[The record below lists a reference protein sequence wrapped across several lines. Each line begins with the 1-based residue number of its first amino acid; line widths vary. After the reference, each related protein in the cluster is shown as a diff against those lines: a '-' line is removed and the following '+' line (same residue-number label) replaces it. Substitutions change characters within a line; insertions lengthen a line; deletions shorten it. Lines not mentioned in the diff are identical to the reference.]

1 MKKYANILRLKIFFY
16 LLGCAWSWPFD
27 VGHFSHEM
35 DVIHRKSISVDA
47 TIEKVDH
54 GIDPSFYDLGVL
66 GEIVGCVEEVA
77 GVDSSLAARS
87 AVMQDDVT

>member
-1 MKKYANILRLKIFFY
+1 M
-16 LLGCAWSWPFD
+16 
-27 VGHFSHEM
+27 
-35 DVIHRKSISVDA
+35 DA

-54 GIDPSFYDLGVL
+54 GIDPSFCDLGVL

-87 AVMQDDVT
+87 AVMRDDVT

>member
-1 MKKYANILRLKIFFY
+1 MVA
-16 LLGCAWSWPFD
+16 LGVWPFN
-27 VGHFSHEM
+27 VGHFSHKM
-35 DVIHRKSISVDA
+35 DVIHRKLISVDA

-54 GIDPSFYDLGVL
+54 GIDPSFCDLGVL